1 MMQHRSLRFRMMV
14 LFCTVVAVILAASY
28 LGFWALLA
36 REVSTQLNRQLQ
48 ETTRP
53 IIADLVA
60 EPRSQDINRM
70 DIAGQFFE
78 LLDRDGHVVQRS
90 RNLEAPIDLKGLSTS
105 IPQPSFGFGAL
116 ATGESVRIALI
127 PFQQGAKP
135 LVLAVAIPTF
145 GTYRVVDNFGGIA
158 IFLFLVSLVAT
169 ALIASR

>member
-36 REVSTQLNRQLQ
+36 HEVSTQLNRQLQ

-53 IIADLVA
+53 IIADLVS

-78 LLDRDGHVVQRS
+78 LLDRDGTSCSDRETWK
-90 RNLEAPIDLKGLSTS
+90 RDRLEG
-105 IPQPSFGFGAL
+105 
-116 ATGESVRIALI
+116 
-127 PFQQGAKP
+127 
-135 LVLAVAIPTF
+135 
-145 GTYRVVDNFGGIA
+145 N
-158 IFLFLVSLVAT
+158 
-169 ALIASR
+169 